1 MTLAQQTQQDSG
13 GGPLNEQTAL
23 IYGEVTTVKPIPTR
37 QVTQIIIEIPEEFH
51 IQATQ
56 LLFKRN
62 AFILPCAEKT
72 PLAGAT
78 FGVTTLG
85 AAMNPKAR
93 TPEPVARQG
102 LNIPQWLAIKGQDE
116 RFQQFLGAT
125 DADHAA
131 RIIRERCR
139 VESRADIADDEH
151 ALRVFMEEIYTPFTT
166 RFPNIRKF
174 NPSNATGAKK

>member
-1 MTLAQQTQQDSG
+1 MTLAQPITTSEER
-13 GGPLNEQTAL
+13 GPLNEQTAL

-62 AFILPCAEKT
+62 AFILPCADKT

-85 AAMNPKAR
+85 AAMRPPPAPEPKA
-93 TPEPVARQG
+93 TSST
-102 LNIPQWLAIKGQDE
+102 LNIPQWLAIKGQDPN
-116 RFQQFLGAT
+116 FQQFLGAAN
-125 DADHAA
+125 ADDAA
-131 RIIRERCR
+131 RIVRERCK
-139 VESRADIADDEH
+139 VESRADIAEDEH
-151 ALRVFMEEIYTPFTT
+151 ALRVFMEEIYHPFSS
-166 RFPNIRKF
+166 RFPNVRKF
-174 NPSNATGAKK
+174 SPNAAYGVRR